1 MGATLKEIALKV
13 GVNVS
18 TVSRVLNNRGYISKD
33 LRDRV
38 DRAITELDYHP
49 NEIARSLF
57 RKKSNVIGLVIPTVA
72 HPFFGELCESIEKCA
87 YQKNYRVLICNSQH
101 ERDKENSYLKLLRAN
116 QVDGIILGSHTLD
129 VSAFI
134 TDRPPLVTID
144 RRVDSETPFVSSDN
158 YSGGR
163 LATELLI
170 SKGCKKLALIM
181 GNRNLP
187 MLANLRADAF
197 EDITTAYNI
206 PHVTMQTHIM
216 GFDPIDYD
224 EITNRLLR
232 EHPDVDGIFTTSDL
246 IASHV
251 MRICQNA
258 GKRIPEDIKI
268 IGYDGVF
275 FGELISPQLTTIR
288 QPIPEM
294 GALAFELLFRLID
307 KLPVSQENTL
317 PVSLIERGST

>member
-1 MGATLKEIALKV
+1 
-13 GVNVS
+13 
-18 TVSRVLNNRGYISKD
+18 
-33 LRDRV
+33 
-38 DRAITELDYHP
+38 
-49 NEIARSLF
+49 
-57 RKKSNVIGLVIPTVA
+57 
-72 HPFFGELCESIEKCA
+72 
-87 YQKNYRVLICNSQH
+87 
-101 ERDKENSYLKLLRAN
+101 
-116 QVDGIILGSHTLD
+116 
-129 VSAFI
+129 
-134 TDRPPLVTID
+134 
-144 RRVDSETPFVSSDN
+144 
-158 YSGGR
+158 
-163 LATELLI
+163 
-170 SKGCKKLALIM
+170 
-181 GNRNLP
+181 
-187 MLANLRADAF
+187 
-197 EDITTAYNI
+197 
-206 PHVTMQTHIM
+206 MQTHIM

-232 EHPDVDGIFTTSDL
+232 EHPDVDGIFTT
-246 IASHV
+246 SHV